1 MCIDDFAFRKRQ
13 TYGTVMV
20 DIDTHCVIDLLAS
33 REVEDVAEWLRSY
46 PNIRIVSRDG
56 SVSYKSAIEQT
67 GMDIQQV
74 SDRFH
79 LLKGLTD
86 AAKKF
91 ITRLLA
97 VKFMLPTEAS
107 HYDGKPTGDYWDKP
121 IKEDFPT
128 AEHNANVEK
137 KMKVVE
143 QVRELRKQGFN
154 KGEIAGLVGINRATV
169 AKYLKEDFN
178 PSSPYYNTT
187 IRSKIKP
194 YAGDIK
200 DMLSEGKTFKQ
211 ISAAI
216 REKGYDG
223 SDSTIRMFATRER
236 KIMKETARQ
245 GASGEKIERK
255 WLVSLLYRPLDEVSS
270 LSAKQLDRIIAEYP
284 VIGRVYDA
292 VEGFKQTLF
301 GKKESELDKWLEQT
315 DSLEIDELCSFING
329 IKRDIAAVKNA
340 ITLNYNNGLAE
351 GSVNKLKVVKRIMYG
366 RNSFELLKGKLLR
379 LELKRKIN

>member
-1 MCIDDFAFRKRQ
+1 M
-13 TYGTVMV
+13 
-20 DIDTHCVIDLLAS
+20 
-33 REVEDVAEWLRSY
+33 
-46 PNIRIVSRDG
+46 
-56 SVSYKSAIEQT
+56 
-67 GMDIQQV
+67 
-74 SDRFH
+74 
-79 LLKGLTD
+79 
-86 AAKKF
+86 
-91 ITRLLA
+91 
-97 VKFMLPTEAS
+97 
-107 HYDGKPTGDYWDKP
+107 
-121 IKEDFPT
+121 
-128 AEHNANVEK
+128 
-137 KMKVVE
+137 
-143 QVRELRKQGFN
+143 
-154 KGEIAGLVGINRATV
+154 

-187 IRSKIKP
+187 IRSRIKP

-270 LSAKQLDRIIAEYP
+270 LSAKQLNRIIAEYP
-284 VIGRVYDA
+284 IIGRVYDA
-292 VEGFKQTLF
+292 VAGFKQTLF
-301 GKKESELDKWLEQT
+301 GKKESELDKWLEET

-379 LELKRKIN
+379 LELKHKIN

>member
-1 MCIDDFAFRKRQ
+1 
-13 TYGTVMV
+13 MV
-20 DIDTHCVIDLLAS
+20 DIDTHQVVGLLAS

-56 SVSYKSAIEQT
+56 SVSYKSAIEQAA

-91 ITRLLA
+91 IPRLLS
-97 VKFMLPTEAS
+97 VNFMLPTEAS

-121 IKEDFPT
+121 IKEDSPT
-128 AEHNANVEK
+128 AEHHANVEK

-143 QVRELRKQGFN
+143 QVRGLRKQGFN
-154 KGEIAGLVGINRATV
+154 KAEIARLTGISPATV
-169 AKYLKEDFN
+169 AKYLKENFD
-178 PSSPYYNTT
+178 PSSSYYNTT
-187 IRSKIKP
+187 ISSKIKP
-194 YAGDIK
+194 YVRDIK
-200 DMLSEGKTFKQ
+200 EMLSEGKTFQQ

-216 REKGYDG
+216 REKGYGG

-236 KIMKETARQ
+236 KIMKEAFGQRL
-245 GASGEKIERK
+245 AGEKIERK
-255 WLVSLLYRPLDEVSS
+255 WLIKLLYRPIDEVSS
-270 LSAKQLDRIIAEYP
+270 ISAEQLDRIIVEYP
-284 VIGRVYDA
+284 IIGCAYDA
-292 VEGFKQTLF
+292 VSGFKQTLF
-301 GKKESELDKWLEQT
+301 GKKTSELDKWLEET
-315 DSLEIDELCSFING
+315 DALVIDELRSFTNG

-340 ITLNYNNGLAE
+340 ISFDYNNGLAE

-379 LELKRKIN
+379 LELRHKIN